1 MRGMLLFQESKAIEG
16 QSMEGKSRGAIGGQ
30 VASEDQAGVQ
40 MPGWEIWRMIKES
53 IKSLRE
59 LSILR

>member
-40 MPGWEIWRMIKES
+40 MPGWEIWRWTQ
-53 IKSLRE
+53 R
-59 LSILR
+59 